1 MLNSSTRHLV
11 VPRNP
16 FSDAKL
22 WADWKNTTVWVSKI
36 ANKYLQWIGLR
47 ENLQETMVF
56 TIKYEG
62 FHGGSWK
69 FSHHPT
75 LWHQSRF
82 SYRRAQSSVVPLL
95 NSTLSV
101 PTACETAWPI
111 CSCLLDITYWLVV
124 SATLKNISQIGSSSQ
139 LLGKI
144 KNVPNHQSASSP
156 LHDFPIKMVIFNSYV
171 KLVLNL
177 F

>member
-1 MLNSSTRHLV
+1 MRNFEQTGKT
-11 VPRNP
+11 PRSG
-16 FSDAKL
+16 FQKL
-22 WADWKNTTVWVSKI
+22 QKKH
-36 ANKYLQWIGLR
+36 LQWIGLR

-56 TIKYEG
+56 TIKYKG

-82 SYRRAQSSVVPLL
+82 SYRRAQSSVVPVL

-124 SATLKNISQIGSSSQ
+124 SAPLKNISQIGSSSQ
-139 LLGKI
+139 LFGENKKCSKPPISLKYPPWFSD
-144 KNVPNHQSASSP
+144 KNGDLQ
-156 LHDFPIKMVIFNSYV
+156 
-171 KLVLNL
+171 
-177 F
+177 